1 MIQHAET
8 NDHLYK
14 VLPSLIHGVKQLGA
28 RAVVTGVET
37 QSQLNI
43 AIESG
48 ATLLQGNF
56 LGKAVAAKAL
66 QKTDLFKSPTNK
78 LEAA

>member
-1 MIQHAET
+1 GIKA
-8 NDHLYK
+8 
-14 VLPSLIHGVKQLGA
+14 LGA

-56 LGKAVAAKAL
+56 LGNAVAAKEL
-66 QKTDLFKSPTNK
+66 QKVNVFNALTNR
-78 LEAA
+78 LHAA